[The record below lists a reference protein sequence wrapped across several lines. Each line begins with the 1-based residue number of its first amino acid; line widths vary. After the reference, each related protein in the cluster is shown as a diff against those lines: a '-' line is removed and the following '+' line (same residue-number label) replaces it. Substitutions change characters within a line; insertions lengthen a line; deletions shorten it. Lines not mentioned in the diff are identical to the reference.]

1 MLINR
6 PPFVV
11 ANILKAAKVQNFS
24 IERSPM
30 EIMLLVIVVA
40 VVWYMVKKKA
50 VEKNIVRE
58 VWRAYRNG
66 NGEDSTVINWL
77 SPILAERFIRRFG
90 GNWDRQT
97 NSGTAWIRVNGERL
111 WVYMADAWDNET
123 ALSVV
128 HESGMKLSR

>member
-1 MLINR
+1 
-6 PPFVV
+6 
-11 ANILKAAKVQNFS
+11 
-24 IERSPM
+24 M